1 MTNKTSKDIDFSLS
15 DEEKNDLDQMIKD
28 FNRERS
34 ALLESSDDEDSEAQL
49 QSIKDRFDQLGDV
62 IIKMNDRVDSLYEI
76 MRLMHQKS
84 EILNARIDDIRDA
97 L

>member
-1 MTNKTSKDIDFSLS
+1 MTNKNAKEIDFSLS
-15 DEEKNDLDQMIKD
+15 DEEKDDLDQMIKD

-34 ALLESSDDEDSEAQL
+34 TLLESPDHENQL
-49 QSIKDRFDQLGDV
+49 KVMKDRFEQLGDV
-62 IIKMNDRVDSLYEI
+62 ILKINDRVDSLYEI

-84 EILNARIDDIRDA
+84 EMLNARIDEIREA

>member
-1 MTNKTSKDIDFSLS
+1 MTNKNAKEIDFSLS
-15 DEEKNDLDQMIKD
+15 DEEKDDLDQMIKD

-34 ALLESSDDEDSEAQL
+34 TLMENPGDEDQL
-49 QSIKDRFDQLGDV
+49 KVMKDRFEQLGDV
-62 IIKMNDRVDSLYEI
+62 ILKINDRVDSLYEI

-84 EILNARIDDIRDA
+84 EILNARIDEIREA

>member
-34 ALLESSDDEDSEAQL
+34 TLLEGSDEEDSKAQL
-49 QSIKDRFDQLGDV
+49 QGLKDRFDQLGDV
-62 IIKMNDRVDSLYEI
+62 IQKMNNRVDSLYEI

>member
-1 MTNKTSKDIDFSLS
+1 MTNKNSKEIDFSLS
-15 DEEKNDLDQMIKD
+15 DGEKDDLDQMIKD

-34 ALLESSDDEDSEAQL
+34 TLLESPDDENQL
-49 QSIKDRFDQLGDV
+49 KVMKNRFEQLGDV
-62 IIKMNDRVDSLYEI
+62 ILKINDRVDSLYEI

-84 EILNARIDDIRDA
+84 EMLNARIDEIRDT

>member
-34 ALLESSDDEDSEAQL
+34 AFLESSVDENSETQL
-49 QSIKDRFDQLGDV
+49 QNIKDRFDQLGDV
-62 IIKMNDRVDSLYEI
+62 ILKMNDRVDSLYEI

>member
-1 MTNKTSKDIDFSLS
+1 MTNKKSKEIDFSLS
-15 DEEKNDLDQMIKD
+15 DGEKDDLDQMIKD

-34 ALLESSDDEDSEAQL
+34 ALLESPDDENRL
-49 QSIKDRFDQLGDV
+49 KVMKDRFEQLGDV
-62 IIKMNDRVDSLYEI
+62 ILKINDRVDSLYEI

-84 EILNARIDDIRDA
+84 EMLNARIDEIREA

>member
-62 IIKMNDRVDSLYEI
+62 IMKMNDRVDSLYEI

>member
-15 DEEKNDLDQMIKD
+15 DEEKNDLDQMIKE
-28 FNRERS
+28 FNQERS
-34 ALLESSDDEDSEAQL
+34 ALLESSDDENSEAQL
-49 QSIKDRFDQLGDV
+49 QGIKDRFDQLGDV
-62 IIKMNDRVDSLYEI
+62 ILKMNDRVDSLYEI

>member
-34 ALLESSDDEDSEAQL
+34 ALLESSDDEESEAQL
-49 QSIKDRFDQLGDV
+49 QIIKDRFDQLGDV
-62 IIKMNDRVDSLYEI
+62 IMKMNDRVDSLYEI

>member
-1 MTNKTSKDIDFSLS
+1 MTNKDSKEIDFSLS
-15 DEEKNDLDQMIKD
+15 DGEKDDLDQMIKD

-34 ALLESSDDEDSEAQL
+34 TLLESPDDENQL
-49 QSIKDRFDQLGDV
+49 KVMKDRFEQLGDV
-62 IIKMNDRVDSLYEI
+62 ILKINDRVDSLYEI

-84 EILNARIDDIRDA
+84 EMLNARIDEIRDA

>member
-1 MTNKTSKDIDFSLS
+1 MTNKNSKEIDFSLS
-15 DEEKNDLDQMIKD
+15 DEEKDDLDQMIKD

-34 ALLESSDDEDSEAQL
+34 TLVKSSDDEDQL
-49 QSIKDRFDQLGDV
+49 KVMKDRFEQLGDV
-62 IIKMNDRVDSLYEI
+62 ILKINDRVDSLYEI

-84 EILNARIDDIRDA
+84 EMLNARIDEIREA

>member
-1 MTNKTSKDIDFSLS
+1 MTNKNSKEIDFSLS
-15 DEEKNDLDQMIKD
+15 DGEKDDLDQMIKD

-34 ALLESSDDEDSEAQL
+34 TLLESPDDENQL
-49 QSIKDRFDQLGDV
+49 KAMKDRFEQLGDV
-62 IIKMNDRVDSLYEI
+62 ILKINDRVDSLYEI

-84 EILNARIDDIRDA
+84 EMLNARIDEIREA

>member
-1 MTNKTSKDIDFSLS
+1 MTNKNPKEIDFSLS
-15 DEEKNDLDQMIKD
+15 DGEKDDLDQMIKD

-34 ALLESSDDEDSEAQL
+34 TLLEIPDDENQL
-49 QSIKDRFDQLGDV
+49 KVMKDRFEQLGDV
-62 IIKMNDRVDSLYEI
+62 ILKINDRVDSLYEI

-84 EILNARIDDIRDA
+84 EMLNARIDEIRDA

>member
-1 MTNKTSKDIDFSLS
+1 MTNKSSKEIDFGFS

-28 FNRERS
+28 FNRDRS
-34 ALLESSDDEDSEAQL
+34 ALMESAENDDVNNQMKVI
-49 QSIKDRFDQLGDV
+49 QDRFDQLGDV
-62 IIKMNDRVDSLYEI
+62 ILKINDRVDSLYEI

-84 EILNARIDDIRDA
+84 EILNARIDEIRDT

>member
-1 MTNKTSKDIDFSLS
+1 MTNKNPKEIDFSLS
-15 DEEKNDLDQMIKD
+15 DGEKDDLDQMIKD

-34 ALLESSDDEDSEAQL
+34 ALLESPDNENQL
-49 QSIKDRFDQLGDV
+49 KVMKDRFEQLGDV
-62 IIKMNDRVDSLYEI
+62 ILKINDRVDSLYEI

-84 EILNARIDDIRDA
+84 EMLNARIDEIREA

>member
-15 DEEKNDLDQMIKD
+15 DGEKDDLDQMIKD

-34 ALLESSDDEDSEAQL
+34 TLLESPDDENQL
-49 QSIKDRFDQLGDV
+49 KVMKDRFEQLGDV
-62 IIKMNDRVDSLYEI
+62 ILKINDRVDSLYEI

-84 EILNARIDDIRDA
+84 EMLNARIDEIRDA

>member
-1 MTNKTSKDIDFSLS
+1 MTNKKSKEIDFSLS
-15 DEEKNDLDQMIKD
+15 DEEKDDLDQMIKD

-34 ALLESSDDEDSEAQL
+34 ALLENPDNENQL
-49 QSIKDRFDQLGDV
+49 KVMKDRFEQLGDV
-62 IIKMNDRVDSLYEI
+62 ILKINDRVDSLYEI

-84 EILNARIDDIRDA
+84 EMLNARIDEIREA

>member
-15 DEEKNDLDQMIKD
+15 DEEKNDLDQMIND

-34 ALLESSDDEDSEAQL
+34 ALLESSVDENSETQL
-49 QSIKDRFDQLGDV
+49 QNIKDRFDQLGDV
-62 IIKMNDRVDSLYEI
+62 ILKMNDRVDSLYEI

-84 EILNARIDDIRDA
+84 EILNARIEDIRDA
-97 L
+97 Q

>member
-34 ALLESSDDEDSEAQL
+34 TLLEGSDEEDSKAQL
-49 QSIKDRFDQLGDV
+49 QGIKDRFDQLGDV
-62 IIKMNDRVDSLYEI
+62 IQKMNNRVDSLYEI

>member
-1 MTNKTSKDIDFSLS
+1 MTNKTSKEIDFSLS

-34 ALLESSDDEDSEAQL
+34 ALLESSDGEDSKTQL

-62 IIKMNDRVDSLYEI
+62 ILKMNDRVDSLYEI

>member
-1 MTNKTSKDIDFSLS
+1 MTNKDSKEIDFSLS
-15 DEEKNDLDQMIKD
+15 DEEKDDLDQMIKD

-34 ALLESSDDEDSEAQL
+34 TCMESPDDKDQL
-49 QSIKDRFDQLGDV
+49 KAMKDRFEQLGDV
-62 IIKMNDRVDSLYEI
+62 ILKINDRVDSLYEI

-84 EILNARIDDIRDA
+84 EILNARIDEIREA

>member
-1 MTNKTSKDIDFSLS
+1 MTNKNAKEIDFSLS

-34 ALLESSDDEDSEAQL
+34 AHLEGSDEKDSESQL
-49 QSIKDRFDQLGDV
+49 KGMQDRFEQLGDV
-62 IIKMNDRVDSLYEI
+62 ILKINDRVDSLYEI

-84 EILNARIDDIRDA
+84 EILNARIDEIREA